1 MYAIANLMEAGQLAE
16 AAVLSAKLKDA
27 RGQLEDTLYPWSPRD
42 SISRLDPRLPVTLR
56 AADWGKTLELLKSAD
71 PPAALL
77 NLQFLAH
84 QLTQFALGM
93 QAFELHDLSQAEAAS
108 AQFDAGLWRI
118 SQRLKMEEDAK
129 ADEKEKEKKTAD
141 AAPPKLQLMP
151 DAYPK
156 PLVNNLS
163 IMSLELRAGL
173 LMEKK
178 QISEAKKLY
187 AQAAK
192 EEKALGYHEPPFY
205 IRPVGETEAA
215 AFLAASDWTAAKA
228 AYQDA
233 LVERPHSG
241 FPLYGIAI
249 ASEQAGDVT
258 VATANYTDFL
268 AAWKS
273 ADTDLPQIAHARSY
287 VASHTAV
294 ATAK

>member
-1 MYAIANLMEAGQLAE
+1 
-16 AAVLSAKLKDA
+16 
-27 RGQLEDTLYPWSPRD
+27 
-42 SISRLDPRLPVTLR
+42 
-56 AADWGKTLELLKSAD
+56 
-71 PPAALL
+71 
-77 NLQFLAH
+77 
-84 QLTQFALGM
+84 
-93 QAFELHDLSQAEAAS
+93 
-108 AQFDAGLWRI
+108 
-118 SQRLKMEEDAK
+118 
-129 ADEKEKEKKTAD
+129 
-141 AAPPKLQLMP
+141 MP